1 MKGISPMLS
10 LALTILLTTS
20 ATVLVLTTLKPTLDK
35 AKAYSIFNEG
45 IQNLEL
51 LSSAIKEVASE
62 AEGSKRT
69 ISISVSDGEYKINS
83 AYDWLYFE
91 YDPPTDLG
99 LAGRRGSIWIER
111 GLEFADWFNGY
122 AENSLPYSFYNLSGS
137 WKIVNE
143 RLEGEKG
150 LAFFNLSK
158 KLPGF
163 SFSANLENSDGQG
176 EVFVSPVNPQ
186 NLTLFLSFDEG
197 SGTIAYDFSGNEN
210 NGTLYNGSTICSGQD
225 CPNWV
230 DGKFG
235 KALSFDG
242 INDYV
247 EVLLSSGLPIY
258 YSSAFSV
265 EMWVKGAPQSG
276 NYLYAEGNSSTD
288 TPTWGFYTQPVPP
301 YNKLKVIVRD
311 DAGTIILDKTFTKVI
326 FDNNWHHIVYV
337 DNQGNVSLYVDG
349 TLDDTA
355 TYVRGTLTL
364 NKASIAAQSRTTV
377 ESFFN
382 GTIDEVRIYN
392 RALSEEEIK
401 AEYEAGI
408 KKLSSSGTQTIF
420 STFSPYLVLSNPF
433 GKTYFDSIRVNSNY
447 KKLNLI
453 IPFSRIDLNGTFRV
467 SRGTHD
473 IIIENK
479 GFNSTSNK
487 PIIQVTAS

>member
-69 ISISVSDGEYKINS
+69 ISITVSDGEYKINS

-186 NLTLFLSFDEG
+186 NLTLFLPFDEG

-247 EVLLSSGLPIY
+247 KVSSFPISEAISIAYWKKNSTDLAWHFVVNSSGKIY
-258 YSSAFSV
+258 VDGSQANEKIFISFAGSD
-265 EMWVKGAPQSG
+265 
-276 NYLYAEGNSSTD
+276 LIIGNSSD
-288 TPTWGFYTQPVPP
+288 GVY
-301 YNKLKVIVRD
+301 YN
-311 DAGTIILDKTFTKVI
+311 
-326 FDNNWHHIVYV
+326 
-337 DNQGNVSLYVDG
+337 G
-349 TLDDTA
+349 TL
-355 TYVRGTLTL
+355 
-364 NKASIAAQSRTTV
+364 
-377 ESFFN
+377 
-382 GTIDEVRIYN
+382 DEVRIYN
-392 RALSEEEIK
+392 YALSQDEIITLNNSSPLSVK
-401 AEYEAGI
+401 AFPAQKFLAI
-408 KKLSSSGTQTIF
+408 SQ
-420 STFSPYLVLSNPF
+420 
-433 GKTYFDSIRVNSNY
+433 
-447 KKLNLI
+447 KKLNVLRNLSYEKLREALGEEYK
-453 IPFSRIDLNGTFRV
+453 FRIEIRP
-467 SRGTHD
+467 
-473 IIIENK
+473 E
-479 GFNSTSNK
+479 
-487 PIIQVTAS
+487 